1 MVAMVDARPGGVRGR
16 LARALPIMPVLVAE
30 AILWMGFGALLPVLP
45 LYITEQGIDTATLGW
60 IVAAWPAARLLGE
73 PLFGWL
79 ADRGD
84 KRVLMLGG
92 LIGTAVAVPLPLVFT
107 GVAALIAAR
116 ALAGFM
122 TAAYDPAARGYI
134 MDATPPDERGA
145 AFGLYGS
152 AQMGGL
158 LLGPAIGGIGAALGG
173 GYIFPFVFCSIALV
187 ASAVLLAAT
196 TLRRPVPRHDAADIA
211 AATSGSAAAPGDA
224 GVPAAAAPDGAAAA
238 TTTPRSLWNRI
249 LVGAIVVNVGSY
261 FASGT
266 YEVVWS
272 LWMTELGADLGLVGL
287 TFAAF
292 GLGVLLVS
300 PIAGQWVDRLGP
312 IRFMVAGSLGA
323 AAAGILY
330 ALLVDPILVIPVVIF
345 EGVSFALLGPALYA
359 IVARATPAGR
369 SSTTQG
375 IFGAA
380 GTLGTIVAS
389 IAAGVL
395 FAIDIH
401 LPFYVFAVTMVVSLG
416 VGLLVGGRELRT
428 LGPLSPSAPA
438 AEPVDQVGRVDLVD
452 DPLGPILRPGLE
464 PSPEAVAANEPA

>member
-1 MVAMVDARPGGVRGR
+1 MASMIDARPGGVRGR
-16 LARALPIMPVLVAE
+16 LARALPILPVLVAE

-84 KRVLMLGG
+84 KRALMLGG

-107 GVAALIAAR
+107 GAGAFIVAR
-116 ALAGFM
+116 ALAGFT

-173 GYIFPFVFCSIALV
+173 GYVFPFVFCSIALV

-196 TLRRPVPRHDAADIA
+196 TLRRPVPRHDAPQAGGTPAIDDLVVGA
-211 AATSGSAAAPGDA
+211 LTVGGGDGGAAAPADVAAVPDVDA
-224 GVPAAAAPDGAAAA
+224 PS
-238 TTTPRSLWNRI
+238 SLWNRL
-249 LVGAIVVNVGSY
+249 LVAAIVINVGSY

-266 YEVVWS
+266 YEVIWS

-300 PIAGQWVDRLGP
+300 PIAGQWVDRQGP
-312 IRFMVAGSLGA
+312 IRFVIAGSLGA

-375 IFGAA
+375 VFGAA

-389 IAAGVL
+389 IAAGML
-395 FAIDIH
+395 FVVDIH
-401 LPFYVFAVTMVVSLG
+401 LPFYVFAVTMVVSLV
-416 VGLLVGGRELRT
+416 VGLLVGGPALRS
-428 LGPLSPSAPA
+428 LGPVAHTTPA
-438 AEPVDQVGRVDLVD
+438 AAAPPVAADATPPEPVAAG
-452 DPLGPILRPGLE
+452 E
-464 PSPEAVAANEPA
+464 PV

>member
-1 MVAMVDARPGGVRGR
+1 MTAMIDARPGGVRGR
-16 LARALPIMPVLVAE
+16 LARALPILPVLIAE

-84 KRVLMLGG
+84 KRGLMLGG

-116 ALAGFM
+116 ALAGLT

-173 GYIFPFVFCSIALV
+173 GYVFPFVFCSIALV

-196 TLRRPVPRHDAADIA
+196 TLRGPVPRHDAADTA
-211 AATSGSAAAPGDA
+211 AAMSGSAGSPDGAPGPADPRESADA
-224 GVPAAAAPDGAAAA
+224 GAAAPV
-238 TTTPRSLWNRI
+238 SLWNRI
-249 LVGAIVVNVGSY
+249 LVGAIVINVGSY

-312 IRFMVAGSLGA
+312 IRFVVAGSLGA
-323 AAAGILY
+323 ALAGILY
-330 ALLVDPILVIPVVIF
+330 ALLVDPVLVIPVVIF
-345 EGVSFALLGPALYA
+345 EGISFALLGPALYA

-375 IFGAA
+375 VFGAA

-416 VGLLVGGRELRT
+416 VGLLVGGRELRS
-428 LGPLSPSAPA
+428 LGPLRPSTPAPGPA
-438 AEPVDQVGRVDLVD
+438 VQVERPGRA
-452 DPLGPILRPGLE
+452 LRPGAE
-464 PSPEAVAANEPA
+464 PSADAVAAEEPV

>member
-1 MVAMVDARPGGVRGR
+1 MSAMTDARPRGVRGR
-16 LARALPIMPVLVAE
+16 LARALPILPVLVAE

-84 KRVLMLGG
+84 KRLLMLAG
-92 LIGTAVAVPLPLVFT
+92 LIGTAVVVPLPLVFT
-107 GVAALIAAR
+107 GTAAFIFAR
-116 ALAGFM
+116 ALAGLT

-145 AFGLYGS
+145 AFGLYAS
-152 AQMGGL
+152 SQMGGL

-173 GYIFPFVFCSIALV
+173 GYVFPFVFCSIALV

-196 TLRRPVPRHDAADIA
+196 TLRRPVPRHDAAEIA
-211 AATSGSAAAPGDA
+211 ATTPETL
-224 GVPAAAAPDGAAAA
+224 AAPDASLEPGAPA
-238 TTTPRSLWNRI
+238 SLWNRI
-249 LVGAIVVNVGSY
+249 LVAAIVINLGSY

-266 YEVVWS
+266 YEVIWS
-272 LWMTELGADLGLVGL
+272 LWMAELGADLGLIGL

-312 IRFMVAGSLGA
+312 IRFVVVGSLGA

-345 EGVSFALLGPALYA
+345 EGISFALLGPALYA
-359 IVARATPAGR
+359 VVARATPAGR

-375 IFGAA
+375 VFGAA

-401 LPFYVFAVTMVVSLG
+401 LPFYVFAVTMVATLG
-416 VGLLVGGRELRT
+416 LGFLIGGRELRL
-428 LGPLSPSAPA
+428 LGPLPPSPADPRAGPDAP
-438 AEPVDQVGRVDLVD
+438 GR
-452 DPLGPILRPGLE
+452 PFGPAGE
-464 PSPEAVAANEPA
+464 PSPETVAAKELA

>member
-1 MVAMVDARPGGVRGR
+1 MTDARPGGVRGR
-16 LARALPIMPVLVAE
+16 LARALPILPVLVAE

-84 KRVLMLGG
+84 KRVLMLAG
-92 LIGTAVAVPLPLVFT
+92 LIGTAVVVPLPLVFT
-107 GVAALIAAR
+107 GTAAFIFAR
-116 ALAGFM
+116 ALAGLT

-145 AFGLYGS
+145 AFGLYAS
-152 AQMGGL
+152 SQMGGL

-173 GYIFPFVFCSIALV
+173 GYVFPFVFCSIALV

-196 TLRRPVPRHDAADIA
+196 TLRRPVPRHDAGEIA
-211 AATSGSAAAPGDA
+211 AATPETL
-224 GVPAAAAPDGAAAA
+224 AAPDASPEPGAPA
-238 TTTPRSLWNRI
+238 SLWNRI
-249 LVGAIVVNVGSY
+249 LVAAIVINVGSF

-266 YEVVWS
+266 YEVIWS
-272 LWMTELGADLGLVGL
+272 LWMAELGADLGLIGL

-312 IRFMVAGSLGA
+312 IRFVVAGSLGA

-345 EGVSFALLGPALYA
+345 EGISFALLGPALYA
-359 IVARATPAGR
+359 VVARATPAGR

-375 IFGAA
+375 VFGAA

-401 LPFYVFAVTMVVSLG
+401 LPFYVFAVTMVATLG
-416 VGLLVGGRELRT
+416 LGLLIGGRELRL
-428 LGPLSPSAPA
+428 LGPLPPST
-438 AEPVDQVGRVDLVD
+438 AEPRAGPDAPGR
-452 DPLGPILRPGLE
+452 PFGAAGE
-464 PSPEAVAANEPA
+464 PSPETVAANELA

>member
-1 MVAMVDARPGGVRGR
+1 MTVMIDARPGGVRGR
-16 LARALPIMPVLVAE
+16 LAPALPILPVLIAE

-60 IVAAWPAARLLGE
+60 IVAAWPAARLIGE

-92 LIGTAVAVPLPLVFT
+92 LIGTAIVVPLPLVFT
-107 GVAALIAAR
+107 GTAAFILAR
-116 ALAGFM
+116 ALAGFT

-134 MDATPPDERGA
+134 MDATPPAERGA
-145 AFGLYGS
+145 AFGLYAS

-173 GYIFPFVFCSIALV
+173 GYVFPFVFCSVALV
-187 ASAVLLAAT
+187 ASAILLAAT
-196 TLRRPVPRHDAADIA
+196 TLRRPVPRPRRRRHARRGEEAVEP
-211 AATSGSAAAPGDA
+211 GAP
-224 GVPAAAAPDGAAAA
+224 
-238 TTTPRSLWNRI
+238 TSLWNRI
-249 LVGAIVVNVGSY
+249 LVGAIVINVGSY

-266 YEVVWS
+266 YEVIWS
-272 LWMTELGADLGLVGL
+272 LWMTELGADIGLVGL

-312 IRFMVAGSLGA
+312 IRFVVAGSLGA
-323 AAAGILY
+323 AAAGVLY
-330 ALLVDPILVIPVVIF
+330 ALLVDPVAVIPVVIF
-345 EGVSFALLGPALYA
+345 EGISFALLGPALYA
-359 IVARATPAGR
+359 VVARATPAGR

-375 IFGAA
+375 VFGAA

-401 LPFYVFAVTMVVSLG
+401 LPFYVFAVTMVASLLI
-416 VGLLVGGRELRT
+416 GLLVGGRELRS
-428 LGPLSPSAPA
+428 LGPLPRPTQASGPAGSAHLPGHPFSGV
-438 AEPVDQVGRVDLVD
+438 AEP
-452 DPLGPILRPGLE
+452 
-464 PSPEAVAANEPA
+464 PSEAVAAKEPAR